1 MNESTKNMSE
11 TNRPGCQGFD
21 VSLAAYLEG
30 EDRPEVTRHAS
41 ECPYCKVV
49 LADLGEIRGVS
60 AALPLPEPPAQLWA
74 NIRATLEQEGVIR
87 ARQSFWQRWFPS
99 PRLAPEARPVGALLA
114 LATMALILIA
124 STGSFETPRR
134 SDILAGRG
142 AVITAGIAA
151 PGLTP
156 ALAETVGQMEVAFRA
171 EEDSFEPA
179 MKATY
184 KKSLETL
191 DESIRESMGQCE
203 RHPDDL
209 LARQYLVNSY
219 QSKAE
224 VLASALEFSR

>member
-1 MNESTKNMSE
+1 MNESTLN
-11 TNRPGCQGFD
+11 TNGSKRPGCQAFD
-21 VSLAAYLEG
+21 LNLAAYLEG
-30 EDRPEVTRHAS
+30 EDRPEITRHAS

-49 LADLGEIRGVS
+49 LADLGEITGAS
-60 AALPLPEPPAQLWA
+60 ATLPLPEPPARLWA

-114 LATMALILIA
+114 LAAMALILIA

-134 SDILAGRG
+134 SDILAGKG
-142 AVITAGIAA
+142 AVISAGIAA

-156 ALAETVGQMEVAFRA
+156 ALAETVGQMETAFRA
-171 EEDSFEPA
+171 QEDSFEPA

-184 KKSLETL
+184 KKSLEAL

-203 RHPDDL
+203 RNPDDL
-209 LARQYLVNSY
+209 LARQYLVNAY